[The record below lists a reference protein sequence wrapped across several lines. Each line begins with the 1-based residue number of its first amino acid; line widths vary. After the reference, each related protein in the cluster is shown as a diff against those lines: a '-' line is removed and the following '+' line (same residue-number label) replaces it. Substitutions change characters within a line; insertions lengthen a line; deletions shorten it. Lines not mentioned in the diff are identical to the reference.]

1 MEKIGKYITKYVKG
15 KTPKE
20 LYEAPA
26 EGLLP
31 YLSPDYLRD
40 KAAPEFYASP
50 SSKTVQVDDGE
61 VIVLWDGSNAGE
73 IFISKKGILASTM
86 VKLDFDEAEIYKP
99 YYSYSFQ
106 YLEYVLKAKT
116 AGSGIPHADKGVIK
130 RLEFFKPEIH
140 EQKAIATI
148 LSKVD
153 EAIKATENSIKA
165 AEKLKKSLMQ
175 NLLTGKLK
183 TDGTWRQEDEF
194 YKDEKFGN
202 VPVGWVVARVKDFGQ
217 IQTGKTP
224 PTAEPEVF
232 AENSNQANFFMF
244 ITPGDLGDNKYIE
257 KSERYVTAKGLGY
270 SYKLPENSVCLVCI
284 GSTIGKIGINTK
296 EACTNQQINTIIPNA
311 DNSGEFF
318 YYMMLYRSTH
328 FKEIAG
334 INATPQINKSGLSKY
349 KLLRPTSFIEQS
361 EIAELIAKTDKNIAS
376 KKSKINTLFRLKK
389 SLMQNLLSGKV
400 RVDLSKIDNFLN
412 EQSI

>member
-86 VKLDFDEAEIYKP
+86 VKLDFDETEIYKP

-130 RLEFFKPEIH
+130 RLEFFKPEIP

-183 TDGTWRQEDEF
+183 PDGTWRKEDEF
-194 YKDEKFGN
+194 YMDEKFGN

-232 AENSNQANFFMF
+232 AENSNQANSFMF

-318 YYMMLYRSTH
+318 YYMMFYRSTH

-349 KLLRPTSFIEQS
+349 KLLRPTSLIEQS
-361 EIAELIAKTDKNIAS
+361 EIAELIAKTDTDIAN

-389 SLMQNLLSGKV
+389 SLMQNLLTGKV
-400 RVDLSKIDNFLN
+400 RVDLSKIENVITD
-412 EQSI
+412 EAI

>member
-1 MEKIGKYITKYVKG
+1 MGFKQEKFKKLIEHKSGYTWGKEQELDKPEEGAVRVLTVTNIQEKLDLSS
-15 KTPKE
+15 E
-20 LYEAPA
+20 LY
-26 EGLLP
+26 LK
-31 YLSPDYLRD
+31 DVKDRD
-40 KAAPEFYASP
+40 RKEKSVSKDWTIAV
-50 SSKTVQVDDGE
+50 SSNGNRKRIG
-61 VIVLWDGSNAGE
+61 NA
-73 IFISKKGILASTM
+73 IFISDDTDYLFASF
-86 VKLDFDEAEIYKP
+86 L
-99 YYSYSFQ
+99 
-106 YLEYVLKAKT
+106 T
-116 AGSGIPHADKGVIK
+116 A
-130 RLEFFKPEIH
+130 FKPKQDTDITPEYFFQWFSSHVVQERITSVSEGTTGLGNLDIRYLRNMDIEYPDNEV

-175 NLLTGKLK
+175 NMLTGKLK
-183 TDGTWRQEDEF
+183 PDGTWRKKDEF

-232 AENSNQANFFMF
+232 AENSNQANSFMF

-318 YYMMLYRSTH
+318 YYMML
-328 FKEIAG
+328 
-334 INATPQINKSGLSKY
+334 
-349 KLLRPTSFIEQS
+349 
-361 EIAELIAKTDKNIAS
+361 
-376 KKSKINTLFRLKK
+376 
-389 SLMQNLLSGKV
+389 
-400 RVDLSKIDNFLN
+400 
-412 EQSI
+412 

>member
-20 LYEAPA
+20 LYKAPA

-40 KAAPEFYASP
+40 KSAPEFYASP

-130 RLEFFKPEIH
+130 RLEFFKPEIP

-165 AEKLKKSLMQ
+165 AEKLKKSLKQ

-183 TDGTWRQEDEF
+183 PDGTWRKEDEF

-202 VPVGWVVARVKDFGQ
+202 VPVGWHWGR
-217 IQTGKTP
+217 
-224 PTAEPEVF
+224 
-232 AENSNQANFFMF
+232 
-244 ITPGDLGDNKYIE
+244 L
-257 KSERYVTAKGLGY
+257 
-270 SYKLPENSVCLVCI
+270 
-284 GSTIGKIGINTK
+284 
-296 EACTNQQINTIIPNA
+296 
-311 DNSGEFF
+311 
-318 YYMMLYRSTH
+318 
-328 FKEIAG
+328 
-334 INATPQINKSGLSKY
+334 
-349 KLLRPTSFIEQS
+349 S
-361 EIAELIAKTDKNIAS
+361 EIADVIAGQSPSGEYYNEDGIGTAMLNGPTEFTDLHPIPVQYTTKVTKLCAIGDILFTVRGSSTGRMNIADQEYCIGRGIAAIRAKDGCDTDFIYYTLITIS
-376 KKSKINTLFRLKK
+376 EKILAEAKGAGTTFPNVSRRELLKKWVLIPDTEQTEIAANIKSVDTFLKEKQKKVATIKRLKK
-389 SLMQNLLSGKV
+389 SLMQNLLTGKV
-400 RVDLSKIDNFLN
+400 RVDVNKIEKLLQ
-412 EQSI
+412 EQ